1 MIDIHCHIL
10 PYIDDGAKNMDEAIK
25 LCEIARD
32 NGINKIIVTP
42 HVSCLDDIDGFLG
55 EREVLIEE
63 LRAALKFYNIDVE
76 IYPGAE
82 LYVDDDVFFSGDLTK
97 LTLNG
102 SKYILVEFDF
112 YGLSPNKIIS
122 YLVEINNF
130 GLVPIVAHP
139 ERYKYMQDDYN
150 FINFLSDRGVL
161 FQVNMNNVVGEG
173 SRPENLLARE
183 LVRKKVATFIASDA
197 HSVDYRSNNLRD
209 MIENAPN
216 GFEIDEK
223 FFLNDMPQIILDN
236 GEIPQMIRQRVVA
249 SKRGR

>member
-55 EREVLIEE
+55 ERDVLIEE

-161 FQVNMNNVVGEG
+161 FQVNMNNIIGDS
-173 SRPENLLARE
+173 SRPESLLARE

>member
-1 MIDIHCHIL
+1 M

-55 EREVLIEE
+55 ERDVLIEE

>member
-1 MIDIHCHIL
+1 MHCHIL

-42 HVSCLDDIDGFLG
+42 HVSCLDDIDSFLG
-55 EREVLIEE
+55 ERDVLIEE
-63 LRAALKFYNIDVE
+63 LRQALKYYNIDVE

-82 LYVDDDVFFSGDLTK
+82 VYVNDDVFFSVDLTK
-97 LTLNG
+97 LALNS

-112 YGLSPNKIIS
+112 YGLTPNKITS
-122 YLVEINNF
+122 YLMEITSF
-130 GLVPIVAHP
+130 GLIPIVAHP
-139 ERYKYMQDDYN
+139 ERYEYMQNDYN

-161 FQVNMNNVVGEG
+161 FQVNMNNVIGSG
-173 SRPENLLARE
+173 SRPEYTLARE

-197 HSVDYRSNNLRD
+197 HSADYRRNDLRD
-209 MIENAPN
+209 MIEAAPN

-223 FFLNDMPQIILDN
+223 FFLNDMPQIVLDD
-236 GEIPQMIRQRVVA
+236 GELPHVNRGRAVS
-249 SKRGR
+249 SKRRG

>member
-55 EREVLIEE
+55 ERDVLIEE
-63 LRAALKFYNIDVE
+63 LRAALKYYNIDVE

-102 SKYILVEFDF
+102 SRYILVEFDF
-112 YGLSPNKIIS
+112 YGLSSNKIIS

-161 FQVNMNNVVGEG
+161 FQVNMNNVIGDG
-173 SRPENLLARE
+173 SRPEGLLARE

-209 MIENAPN
+209 MIENIPN
-216 GFEIDEK
+216 GFEVDEK
-223 FFLNDMPQIILDN
+223 FFLNDMPQIVLDN
-236 GEIPQMIRQRVVA
+236 GEVPQMIRQRAVA

>member
-55 EREVLIEE
+55 ERDVLIEE

>member
-55 EREVLIEE
+55 ERDVLIEE
-63 LRAALKFYNIDVE
+63 LRAALKYYNIDVE
-76 IYPGAE
+76 VYPGAE

-102 SKYILVEFDF
+102 SRYILVEFDF

-161 FQVNMNNVVGEG
+161 FQVNMNNVIGEG
-173 SRPENLLARE
+173 SRPESLLARE

-223 FFLNDMPQIILDN
+223 FFLNDMPQIVLDN
-236 GEIPQMIRQRVVA
+236 GEVPQMIRQRAVA